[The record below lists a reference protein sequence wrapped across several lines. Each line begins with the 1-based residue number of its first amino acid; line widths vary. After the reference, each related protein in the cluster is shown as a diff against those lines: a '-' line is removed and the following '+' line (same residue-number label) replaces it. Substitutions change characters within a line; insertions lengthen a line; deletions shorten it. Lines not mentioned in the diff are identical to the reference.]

1 MKLPLTDLFGYVYNW
16 QTWVNKEEN
25 WFYTISGLAVL
36 FILLAGSSCF
46 ILCGIFDRL
55 SSGTI
60 NHDDIFNVSFVIVA
74 ILLSYIYLA
83 FIIKKRY
90 KSFVYDEK
98 YIGRRARMRV
108 LRILIITMIYTI
120 IGFLSP
126 CYLWL

>member
-36 FILLAGSSCF
+36 FIL
-46 ILCGIFDRL
+46 
-55 SSGTI
+55 
-60 NHDDIFNVSFVIVA
+60 
-74 ILLSYIYLA
+74 
-83 FIIKKRY
+83 
-90 KSFVYDEK
+90 
-98 YIGRRARMRV
+98 
-108 LRILIITMIYTI
+108 IYTI

>member
-1 MKLPLTDLFGYVYNW
+1 MKLPLTDLLGYVYNW

-60 NHDDIFNVSFVIVA
+60 NHDDI
-74 ILLSYIYLA
+74 
-83 FIIKKRY
+83 
-90 KSFVYDEK
+90 
-98 YIGRRARMRV
+98 
-108 LRILIITMIYTI
+108 
-120 IGFLSP
+120 
-126 CYLWL
+126 